1 MAATEL
7 VDGAHWRVRRRR
19 QQQQVLLIALC
30 ALLGLGGLA
39 LGTWLRSHGQSADR
53 QVPAAYSPSL
63 PPEGID
69 VRVLNATSRAGLAD
83 TVATDLRRRGFA
95 ISGIANATTEFQA
108 QLDNKTAI
116 IITSQERAPAARIL
130 ARQIPQ
136 ATVVLSETASKRE
149 VELFLGPKFKDL
161 VGLRKSRG

>member
-1 MAATEL
+1 MAATKQ
-7 VDGAHWRVRRRR
+7 VDDAHWRVRRR
-19 QQQQVLLIALC
+19 QQQRQVLLIALC
-30 ALLGLGGLA
+30 ALLGLGGLG
-39 LGTWLRSHGQSADR
+39 LGTWLRSHAQPAAR
-53 QVPAAYSPSL
+53 AVPAAYLPTL

-69 VRVLNATSRAGLAD
+69 VQVLNATSRAGLAD

-95 ISGIANATTEFQA
+95 ISGIANATTEFRSA
-108 QLDNKTAI
+108 LDNKTAI

-136 ATVVLSETASKRE
+136 ATVVLSDTASKRE
-149 VELFLGPKFKDL
+149 VQLFLGPKFQDL